1 MFLLISH
8 RELFFLGI
16 CTRKNFTK
24 HHTNDVFGK
33 RVTIYDQIMK
43 GLKELD
49 FLELVRNSRET
60 FMKFF
65 VFNGNEKITF
75 NYFELIGN
83 ESTA

>member
-16 CTRKNFTK
+16 YTRKHFAK
-24 HHTNDVFGK
+24 HHTNDVIRK

-49 FLELVRNSRET
+49 FLELVRNNRET

-75 NYFELIGN
+75 NCFELIGN
-83 ESTA
+83 GSKA